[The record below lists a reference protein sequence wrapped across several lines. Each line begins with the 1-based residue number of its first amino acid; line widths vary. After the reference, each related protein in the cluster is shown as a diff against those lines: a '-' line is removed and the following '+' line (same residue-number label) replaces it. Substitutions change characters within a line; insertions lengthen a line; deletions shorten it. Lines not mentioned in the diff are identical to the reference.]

1 MIEYF
6 ACFEMPFNFSKPSE
20 HAWTT
25 IASQKRGLMS
35 RNRDYKREQHAGRL
49 DKDLR
54 IDPSSIPPYVRDVET
69 IRGND
74 NRLLVGITGGIA
86 TGKTTVA
93 NLLMELGV
101 AHIDY
106 DLLARK
112 VVEPGKAA
120 WEDILAYCGSQVLN
134 TDQSVDRKKLG
145 SIVFQDPDKRRK
157 LESFTHPRIHE
168 QFVRQVHEIAEKS
181 PGSIIQVSIP
191 LMIEQNLQSMFHK
204 LVVVYVS
211 EEQQIERLISRD
223 RMSEADARAI
233 LNAQLSIEEKVGYA
247 DYVIQNGGSI
257 EDTKKQVEALLKA
270 LQDVQKGMSGKTK

>member
-1 MIEYF
+1 
-6 ACFEMPFNFSKPSE
+6 
-20 HAWTT
+20 
-25 IASQKRGLMS
+25 MS
-35 RNRDYKREQHAGRL
+35 GNRDYKREKNAGRPE
-49 DKDLR
+49 KDLSV
-54 IDPSSIPPYVRDVET
+54 DPSSAPPYVRDLET

-93 NLLMELGV
+93 NLLKEMGV

-120 WEDILAYCGSQVLN
+120 WEDIRAYFGSQVLN
-134 TDQSVDRKKLG
+134 GDQSVDRKKLG
-145 SIVFQDPDKRRK
+145 RIVFQDPDKRIK

-168 QFVRQVHEIAEKS
+168 QFVKQVNKIAEKS

-191 LMIEQNLQSMFHK
+191 LMIEQNLQYMFHK

-211 EEQQIERLISRD
+211 EKQQMERLIARD
-223 RMSEADARAI
+223 RMSEAAARAI
-233 LNAQLSIEEKVGYA
+233 LDAQLPIEEKVGYA

-257 EDTKKQVEALLKA
+257 EDTKKQVEELLKT
-270 LQDVQKGMSGKTK
+270 LQDDQAAMSGKP